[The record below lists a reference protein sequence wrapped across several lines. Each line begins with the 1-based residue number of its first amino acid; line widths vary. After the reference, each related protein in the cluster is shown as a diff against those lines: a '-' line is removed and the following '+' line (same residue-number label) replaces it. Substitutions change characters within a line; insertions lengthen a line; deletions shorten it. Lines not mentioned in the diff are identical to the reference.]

1 MGKDDN
7 YQVQSF
13 PAADNEPSTKTQK
26 PVIKKNC
33 WCVNCFLSFIQF
45 SPMLSWSISNEL
57 FFKSCSIFKSKNSNK
72 TCFEKGKIMN
82 VKDNDPKI
90 Q

>member
-1 MGKDDN
+1 MGKDGN

-26 PVIKKNC
+26 PEIKKNC

-45 SPMLSWSISNEL
+45 SQMLSWSISNEL
-57 FFKSCSIFKSKNSNK
+57 LLNLAVFLKVKIATKPVLK
-72 TCFEKGKIMN
+72 KGKS
-82 VKDNDPKI
+82 
-90 Q
+90 